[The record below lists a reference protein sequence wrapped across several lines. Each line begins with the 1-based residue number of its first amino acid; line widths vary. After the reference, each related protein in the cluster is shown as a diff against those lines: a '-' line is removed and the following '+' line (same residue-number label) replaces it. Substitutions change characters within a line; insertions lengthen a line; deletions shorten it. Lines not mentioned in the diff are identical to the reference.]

1 MLRARARVVCVYA
14 QVGEKT
20 AFRRRL
26 LEAWKMVHQLKFNA
40 QTHYW
45 RQHLFNAL
53 IIAFTWISVVFGT
66 VTYEMKE
73 GSISEENTTPR
84 LYGLQISPQVLT
96 GVFVCVG
103 GGRVCV
109 YVCVCV
115 CVCVYLHL
123 HTHMCVCLC
132 L

>member
-1 MLRARARVVCVYA
+1 
-14 QVGEKT
+14 
-20 AFRRRL
+20 
-26 LEAWKMVHQLKFNA
+26 MVHQLKFNA

-96 GVFVCVG
+96 GVFVCVW

-115 CVCVYLHL
+115 CVSTYIYIRTCA
-123 HTHMCVCLC
+123 CVCVC
-132 L
+132 RCFKSWSGSTWDFRCSRPFS